1 MSEYYKVT
9 FANGDSVVAVSTD
22 ALHART
28 MGTLKYL
35 EEKNAS
41 QQKYSQQEYNELFK
55 SIVSSE
61 QFDYTPE
68 VGMGVSQFMFSD
80 VNPYTI
86 IKVISPKKIVVQADD
101 YKRVN
106 YTEENFFSGPQEY
119 EYTPNPNGVTRVITL
134 RKNGH
139 WHQEG
144 ESMKS
149 DRWWLNLRMRHYDF
163 SR

>member
-9 FANGDSVVAVSTD
+9 FDNGDSVVTVAQD
-22 ALHART
+22 ADHAKAT
-28 MGTLKYL
+28 GTQLYL
-35 EEKNAS
+35 SEKIWDGALYG
-41 QQKYSQQEYNELFK
+41 KTYD

-61 QFDYTPE
+61 RFDYTPE

-86 IKVISPKKIVVQADD
+86 IEVKTPKKIVVQADD
-101 YKRVN
+101 YKRIN
-106 YTEENFFSGPQEY
+106 STEENFFSEPQEY
-119 EYTPNPNGVTRVITL
+119 EYTPNPNGVTCVLTL
-134 RKNGH
+134 RPNGH

-144 ESMKS
+144 QSMKS
-149 DRWWLNLRMRHYDF
+149 DRWWLGLRMRHYDF

>member
-9 FANGDSVVAVSTD
+9 FANGDSVITVGQD
-22 ALHART
+22 ADHAKAT
-28 MGTLKYL
+28 GTQKYL
-35 EEKNAS
+35 SETIWDGSTYAKL
-41 QQKYSQQEYNELFK
+41 YDG
-55 SIVSSE
+55 IVCSE
-61 QFDYTPE
+61 RFDYTPE

-86 IKVISPKKIVVQADD
+86 VEVMSPRRIVVQADD
-101 YKRVN
+101 YTRIN
-106 YTEENFFSGPQEY
+106 TTEENFFSEKQEY
-119 EYTPNPNGVTRVITL
+119 EYTPNPKGVMRILTL

-144 ESMKS
+144 QDMKS